1 MSFTY
6 RGLKGQLSKHIITDE
21 EVDRQLHRLM
31 QQSPRIAVVKD
42 RATQHGDEVVLDYAG
57 FCNGE
62 QFAGGTAEMQTLV
75 LGSGMFIPGFEEQL
89 VDKVPGEEVIV
100 KVTFP
105 EQYHSADLAGKEAEF
120 RCMIHEIRVKTPYEL
135 DDVFAKEVGGCD
147 TLEEMRQKLGQS
159 MQAYA
164 DEQGEMDLQDKLLR
178 QAAATLEVQF
188 SEEELDKAAE
198 EQMQVLQ
205 AQLARQG
212 LSLEMYCSF
221 MNTDEKTL
229 RADAKPAAEAMLR
242 SQATIEKIVELEG
255 LEASKEE
262 VGEAIAIIARQN
274 GMTIEQLKPYF
285 DMDFELAVVR
295 SVLVAKAM
303 KLVRE
308 YAEITEVTGK

>member
-1 MSFTY
+1 MSFVY
-6 RGLKGQLSKHIITDE
+6 KGLKAQLDRHTVTE
-21 EVDRQLHRLM
+21 EEINHQLQRLL

-120 RCMIHEIRVKTPYEL
+120 RCVIHEIRVKTPYEL

-147 TLEEMRQKLGQS
+147 TLDEMRQKLGQS

-255 LEASKEE
+255 LTAEKEE
-262 VGEAIAIIARQN
+262 IAQALAMIARQN
-274 GMTIEQLKPYF
+274 NMTMEQIQPYY
-285 DMDFELAVVR
+285 DAEFEQAVTR
-295 SVLVAKAM
+295 SVLTSKVMRLIRDEADI
-303 KLVRE
+303 
-308 YAEITEVTGK
+308 AEV

>member
-1 MSFTY
+1 MSFEY
-6 RGLKGQLSKHIITDE
+6 RGLTAVLDHHTVTEAEAEHQL
-21 EVDRQLHRLM
+21 RRLLE
-31 QQSPRIAVVKD
+31 QTPRIQEVND
-42 RATQHGDEVVLDYAG
+42 RPTRNGDEVVLDYAG

-105 EQYHSADLAGKEAEF
+105 EQYHSEDLAGKEAEF
-120 RCMIHEIRVKTPYEL
+120 RCVIHEIRVKTPYEL

-147 TLEEMRQKLGQS
+147 SLDEMRQKLGQS

-255 LEASKEE
+255 LTAEKEE
-262 VGEAIAIIARQN
+262 IAQALAMIARQN
-274 GMTIEQLKPYF
+274 NMTMEQIQPYY
-285 DMDFELAVVR
+285 DAEFEQAVTR
-295 SVLVAKAM
+295 SVLTSKVMRLIRDA
-303 KLVRE
+303 
-308 YAEITEVTGK
+308 AEIAEV